1 MKKFNT
7 IIEKRTSNISK
18 KKYHTM
24 YNNNYYFRFWI
35 VAPLIMILHA
45 IDVYK
50 NKRYTSLEWN
60 VERVEKILNYAF
72 PEICDID
79 RDNGDLSFCYG
90 WTLAIG
96 RKAKFKDKEFCG
108 KFDYEIRNYIRDGYQ
123 IQGYQKHIE
132 ERNYDD
138 TYVVFTKA

>member
-24 YNNNYYFRFWI
+24 YNNKYQFRFWI

-79 RDNGDLSFCYG
+79 RDNGDLSFYYG
-90 WTLAIG
+90 WKRIIE

-108 KFDYEIRNYIRDGYQ
+108 KFDYEIRNYIKDEYQ
-123 IQGYQKHIE
+123 IQGYQKHVE
-132 ERNYDD
+132 GWNYDD
-138 TYVVFTKA
+138 TWVVFTKA